1 MMLNMAR
8 LGYDK
13 NTEYFFETNSPTGY
27 FFSDYECR
35 NQFLYVSLNI
45 T

>member
-13 NTEYFFETNSPTGY
+13 NTEYFFENIN
-27 FFSDYECR
+27 YECR

>member
-27 FFSDYECR
+27 FFSEKLMSAGINFYM
-35 NQFLYVSLNI
+35 
-45 T
+45 